1 MQGEEGAADV
11 ATNDR
16 NEIFLLSLRVV
27 LWPGARVQILE
38 RLRDAWRALAEPWPL
53 RAYLFAFG
61 WSLLLPG
68 LLFAALG
75 IVSFGW
81 SDRAAQNRAALEI
94 ARAAR
99 NDLDRQ
105 LAGMI
110 TTLRAL
116 ATSEALEQGDFATFH
131 RQARRA
137 LLAGETNIVVRDLG
151 NRQILNT
158 RAPWQTELPRS
169 GDPPPPLD
177 LVERGEPWVSDLFQ
191 GALANA
197 PLFSVNL
204 PVVLADGRKLVLNMS
219 APTASLMPI
228 LRQSGLPPSWEAGIS
243 DRSNRILVRSKDQ
256 DRYVG
261 SALAPETLKKTAGT
275 EGVWTTTNLAGE
287 QVLRAHATSHLSG
300 WTVAAWVPISVV
312 QAPYTRS
319 LRYVVLGGAGLLAFS
334 LFLATAFGRMMARP
348 IQEISKAAARLGRG
362 ESLPPVTSYPLKEAN
377 AVSVALHD
385 AGQQLEERRKASLRQ
400 EKGIRE
406 AHERLTLALDVSG
419 LGTWDRDLATNKI
432 AWSEGMYQIFGR
444 NRDQFSGRPDEILSF
459 VHPDDRAAFRKAFDE
474 TTQGKSTGFDQ
485 EFRIVRPDGEIR
497 WVLRRAQ
504 LIRSDDGR
512 PVSMLGVALDMTE
525 RRDREDH
532 IAFLMRELAHRSKNL
547 VAVIQAIAHQTAR
560 HSDDISDFTERFS
573 ARLVS
578 LARTH
583 DLLTGKDR
591 KGAILGDLV
600 HTQIEPFVE
609 GDGKRLSVSGPRVV
623 LDEPATQSVGLALH
637 ELATNAAKYGALS
650 VPQGRV
656 TIEWELAGEPGEA
669 RPLLIRWR
677 ERNGPKVQEPA
688 RKGFGHIVME
698 RTLADSLQGDVKLDF
713 APSGLRWEAE
723 IPADRFYLLD
733 GPAAGPAQK
742 RAQVEDAPDK
752 TLS

>member
-1 MQGEEGAADV
+1 M
-11 ATNDR
+11 
-16 NEIFLLSLRVV
+16 L
-27 LWPGARVQILE
+27 ILE
-38 RLRDAWRALAEPWPL
+38 RLRDAWRALAQPWPL

-61 WSLLLPG
+61 WSLILPG

-75 IVSFGW
+75 IVGFGS

-116 ATSEALEQGDFATFH
+116 ATSEALEQGDFATFY
-131 RQARRA
+131 RQAQRA
-137 LLAGETNIVVRDLG
+137 LLDGRN
-151 NRQILNT
+151 QHC
-158 RAPWQTELPRS
+158 RARPEQSADCSIPACPGRRSCRGAAIPRLRPISWQ
-169 GDPPPPLD
+169 
-177 LVERGEPWVSDLFQ
+177 RGEPWVSDLFM

-197 PLFSVNL
+197 PLYSVNL

-243 DRSNRILVRSKDQ
+243 DRSNRILARSKDQ
-256 DRYVG
+256 DRFVG
-261 SALAPETLKKTAGT
+261 SALAPETLKKTTGA

-287 QVLRAHATSHLSG
+287 QVLRAHATSHVSG
-300 WTVAAWVPISVV
+300 WTVAAWVPMSVV
-312 QAPYTRS
+312 QAPYSRS

-362 ESLPPVTSYPLKEAN
+362 ESLPPVTSYPLQEAN

-385 AGQQLEERRKASLRQ
+385 AGQQLEERRKASQRQ

-432 AWSEGMYQIFGR
+432 VWSEGMYRIFGR
-444 NRDQFSGRPDEILSF
+444 RRDEFSGRPDEILSF

-504 LIRSDDGR
+504 LIRSEDGR

-525 RRDREDH
+525 RRDREEH

-560 HSDDISDFTERFS
+560 HSDNISDFTERFS

-591 KGAILGDLV
+591 KGADAGRPGAHPDRALRRRR
-600 HTQIEPFVE
+600 
-609 GDGKRLSVSGPRVV
+609 GKAPEHIRARASSWMSLLRRASAWRCMSWRPTPPSMARCPCRKAGSRSNGNWPANQARLARCCSGGANGTAPRCR
-623 LDEPATQSVGLALH
+623 S
-637 ELATNAAKYGALS
+637 
-650 VPQGRV
+650 R
-656 TIEWELAGEPGEA
+656 
-669 RPLLIRWR
+669 
-677 ERNGPKVQEPA
+677 PA
-688 RKGFGHIVME
+688 RDLAISSWSAHW
-698 RTLADSLQGDVKLDF
+698 RTAC
-713 APSGLRWEAE
+713 
-723 IPADRFYLLD
+723 
-733 GPAAGPAQK
+733 
-742 RAQVEDAPDK
+742 RA
-752 TLS
+752 T

>member
-1 MQGEEGAADV
+1 M
-11 ATNDR
+11 
-16 NEIFLLSLRVV
+16 
-27 LWPGARVQILE
+27 
-38 RLRDAWRALAEPWPL
+38 
-53 RAYLFAFG
+53 
-61 WSLLLPG
+61 
-68 LLFAALG
+68 
-75 IVSFGW
+75 
-81 SDRAAQNRAALEI
+81 
-94 ARAAR
+94 
-99 NDLDRQ
+99 
-105 LAGMI
+105 
-110 TTLRAL
+110 
-116 ATSEALEQGDFATFH
+116 
-131 RQARRA
+131 
-137 LLAGETNIVVRDLG
+137 
-151 NRQILNT
+151 
-158 RAPWQTELPRS
+158 
-169 GDPPPPLD
+169 
-177 LVERGEPWVSDLFQ
+177 
-191 GALANA
+191 
-197 PLFSVNL
+197 
-204 PVVLADGRKLVLNMS
+204 
-219 APTASLMPI
+219 
-228 LRQSGLPPSWEAGIS
+228 
-243 DRSNRILVRSKDQ
+243 
-256 DRYVG
+256 
-261 SALAPETLKKTAGT
+261 
-275 EGVWTTTNLAGE
+275 
-287 QVLRAHATSHLSG
+287 
-300 WTVAAWVPISVV
+300 
-312 QAPYTRS
+312 
-319 LRYVVLGGAGLLAFS
+319 
-334 LFLATAFGRMMARP
+334 
-348 IQEISKAAARLGRG
+348 
-362 ESLPPVTSYPLKEAN
+362 
-377 AVSVALHD
+377 
-385 AGQQLEERRKASLRQ
+385 
-400 EKGIRE
+400 
-406 AHERLTLALDVSG
+406 
-419 LGTWDRDLATNKI
+419 
-432 AWSEGMYQIFGR
+432 
-444 NRDQFSGRPDEILSF
+444 
-459 VHPDDRAAFRKAFDE
+459 HPDDRAAFRKAFDE

-504 LIRSDDGR
+504 LIRSEDGR

-560 HSDDISDFTERFS
+560 HSDEISDFTERFS

-578 LARTH
+578 LSRTH

-591 KGAILGDLV
+591 KGAMLEDLV

-669 RPLLIRWR
+669 RPLLLRWR

>member
-1 MQGEEGAADV
+1 M
-11 ATNDR
+11 
-16 NEIFLLSLRVV
+16 L
-27 LWPGARVQILE
+27 ILE
-38 RLRDAWRALAEPWPL
+38 RLRDAWRGLAQPWPL

-61 WSLLLPG
+61 WALILPG
-68 LLFAALG
+68 LLFAAIG
-75 IVSFGW
+75 IIAFGS

-99 NDLDRQ
+99 SDLDRQ

-116 ATSEALEQGDFATFH
+116 ATSEALEQGDFATFY
-131 RQARRA
+131 RQAKRA
-137 LLAGETNIVVRDLG
+137 LFTSETNIVLRDEA
-151 NRQILNT
+151 NRQLLNT
-158 RAPWQTELPRS
+158 RAPWQTELPKS
-169 GDPPPPLD
+169 GDPPTEPD
-177 LVERGEPWVSDLFQ
+177 LIARGVPWVSDLFI
-191 GALANA
+191 GAVENA
-197 PLFSVNL
+197 PLYSVNMPL
-204 PVVLADGRKLVLNMS
+204 VLADGRKLVLSMS
-219 APTASLMPI
+219 APASSLLSSP
-228 LRQSGLPPSWEAGIS
+228 GLPPHWEAGIS
-243 DRSNRILVRSKDQ
+243 DRNHRVLARSKDH
-256 DRYVG
+256 DRFVG
-261 SALAPETLKKTAGT
+261 RVLTPETLRQTIGS
-275 EGVWTTTNLAGE
+275 EGVWTTTNLAGKH
-287 QVLRAHATSHLSG
+287 VLRAHATSQVSG
-300 WTVAAWVPISVV
+300 WTVAAWVPMTVV
-312 QAPYTRS
+312 QAPYWKS
-319 LRYVVLGGAGLLAFS
+319 LRYVILGGAGLLAFS

-362 ESLPPVTSYPLKEAN
+362 ESLPPVTSYPLQEAN
-377 AVSVALHD
+377 AVSAALHD
-385 AGQQLEERRKASLRQ
+385 AGQQLNERRRAAQRQ

-432 AWSEGMYQIFGR
+432 AWSEGMYRIFGR
-444 NRDQFSGRPDEILSF
+444 RHDQFSGKPDEILSF

-474 TTQGKSTGFDQ
+474 TTHGKTTGFDQ

-504 LIRSDDGR
+504 LIRAEDGR

-560 HSDDISDFTERFS
+560 HSDKISDFTERFS

-578 LARTH
+578 LSRTQ

-591 KGAILGDLV
+591 KGALLEDIV
-600 HTQIEPFVE
+600 HTQIGPFVE
-609 GDGKRLSVSGPRVV
+609 GEGKRLSVRGPRVV
-623 LDEPATQSVGLALH
+623 LDEPATQSIGLALH

-656 TIEWELAGEPGEA
+656 TIEWELAGKSGEA
-669 RPLLIRWR
+669 CPLQLRWR

-698 RTLADSLQGDVKLDF
+698 RTLADSLQGEVKLDF
-713 APSGLRWEAE
+713 APHGLRWEAE
-723 IPADRFYLLD
+723 IPPDRFYALD
-733 GPAAGPAQK
+733 SPAPGPAHN